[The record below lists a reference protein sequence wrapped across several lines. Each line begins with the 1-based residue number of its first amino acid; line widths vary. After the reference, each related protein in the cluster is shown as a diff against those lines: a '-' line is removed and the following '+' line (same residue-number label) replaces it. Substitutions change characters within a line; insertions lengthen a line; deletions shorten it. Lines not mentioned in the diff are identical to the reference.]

1 MKKLIEALKRF
12 NITLKNKIQTKES
25 PHTSDE
31 HDAYHKQLSKENY
44 ISNATLPGICKKI
57 NSTPVDNKQ
66 NIKRPEK

>member
-31 HDAYHKQLSKENY
+31 HDAYHKQLSKEYY
-44 ISNATLPGICKKI
+44 ISNATLPGICKK
-57 NSTPVDNKQ
+57 NQ
-66 NIKRPEK
+66 